1 LGSSFPIVI
10 IIIIIIIIIITSF
23 YHFRLACF
31 ALGVGFEPLPSLGLL
46 ARLSCDELVA
56 ASLSYLIAASRVQ
69 MRIATIPQVAVR
81 MACVLDAK
89 QESIFKPVGLNQA
102 VLMPNSNMI

>member
-1 LGSSFPIVI
+1 
-10 IIIIIIIIIITSF
+10 
-23 YHFRLACF
+23 
-31 ALGVGFEPLPSLGLL
+31 
-46 ARLSCDELVA
+46 
-56 ASLSYLIAASRVQ
+56 

-89 QESIFKPVGLNQA
+89 HESIFKPVGLNHA